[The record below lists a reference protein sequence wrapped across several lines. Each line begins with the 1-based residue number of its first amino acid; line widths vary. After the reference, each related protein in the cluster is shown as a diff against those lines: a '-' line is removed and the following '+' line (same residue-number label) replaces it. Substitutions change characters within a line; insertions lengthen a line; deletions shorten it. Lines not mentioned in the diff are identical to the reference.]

1 MKFKKYSIGIVVLL
15 LIPGITF
22 LFFATPSQITEVQP
36 KYPDY
41 VGKIDLNKATRT
53 TEFSLCKDENK
64 PHGFYS
70 SSAPHIYK
78 KNKLEF
84 REFIV
89 QHYQNRNRNDNGYL
103 NLRFHINCRGET
115 GNLIINELNA
125 DLEPSNLS
133 ATLVEQLVDL
143 SMRNEN
149 WRTAD
154 HPTINYYMYLI
165 FKIENGNVTEIL
177 P

>member
-1 MKFKKYSIGIVVLL
+1 MIGIMVLL
-15 LIPGITF
+15 LISGIMY
-22 LFFATPSQITEVQP
+22 LFFANPSQINEVQP

-41 VGKIDLNKATRT
+41 VGEIYIDKATRT
-53 TEFSLCKDENK
+53 TGFSLCKDENK

-70 SSAPHIYK
+70 SAAPHIYK
-78 KNKLEF
+78 KNKLAF
-84 REFIV
+84 KEFIA
-89 QHYQNRNRNDNGYL
+89 QQYQNRNRDDNGYL
-103 NLRFHINCRGET
+103 NLRFHINCRDET

-125 DLEPSNLS
+125 DLEPSNLN

-143 SMRNEN
+143 SMRSEN
-149 WRTAD
+149 WRTAN
-154 HPTINYYMYLI
+154 HPTLNYYMYLI